1 MYIAVM
7 GCGVVGSGVVEL
19 IEKNGKQIAAKTG
32 ADFVDVKYILDLRDF
47 PDRPYADKVVHD
59 VNIIL
64 NDPEVEIVVETMGG
78 LTVAYNFVSKC
89 LQAGKSVVTSNKELV
104 AARGYDLLQL
114 AKENSVSFLFE
125 ASVCGGIPAI
135 HPLADCLGAN
145 EISEVAG
152 ILNGTTNFILTKM
165 IRENMSFATALKQ
178 AQENGYAEADPTADV
193 EGLDA
198 CRKICIL
205 ASLAY
210 GTHVSPVEVHT
221 EGITKITLE
230 DVEYAEDND
239 CVIKLLGRAKIVE
252 DDKIFIMVS
261 PALVKKTSPLSSV
274 DDVFNA
280 LFVRGDAVGD
290 VMFYGRGAG
299 KFPTASAVVADVMD
313 CIRLGKNTKIGYGW
327 GPHADCRIADYK
339 QMPTCL
345 YIRGFAKD
353 RKAAEVDL
361 REGFGSIRIL
371 NRKDAPE
378 NEIAFLTPVMTEGEL
393 REILLNTKSFAE
405 ASVIRVTDY

>member
-19 IEKNGKQIAAKTG
+19 VAKNGKQIAEKTG
-32 ADFVDVKYILDLRDF
+32 RDFIDVKYILDLRDF
-47 PDRPYADKVVHD
+47 PDRPYGGKVVHD
-59 VNIIL
+59 VNVIL

-104 AARGYDLLQL
+104 AARGYELLEL
-114 AKENSVSFLFE
+114 AKENSVNFLFE

-165 IRENMSFATALKQ
+165 IRENMSFTAALKM
-178 AQENGYAEADPTADV
+178 AQELGYAEADPTADV

-198 CRKICIL
+198 CRKISIL
-205 ASLAY
+205 ASLAF

-230 DVEYAEDND
+230 DVEYAADYNH
-239 CVIKLLGRAKIVE
+239 VIKLLGRAKKLE

-261 PALVKKTSPLSSV
+261 PALVCKDSPLSGV
-274 DDVFNA
+274 EDVFNA
-280 LFVRGDAVGD
+280 MFVRGDAVGD

-313 CIRLGKNTKIGYGW
+313 CMRMGKNTKVGYSW
-327 GPHADCRIADYK
+327 GPHADCRIADIK
-339 QMPTCL
+339 QQPTRL

-353 RKAAEVDL
+353 RQAALVAL
-361 REGFGSIRIL
+361 REGFGSIETL
-371 NRKDAPE
+371 SRKDAPE
-378 NEIAFLTPVMTEGEL
+378 NEIAFLTPVLTEGEL
-393 REILLNTKSFAE
+393 CEILLNIKIFAE

>member
-19 IEKNGKQIAAKTG
+19 IEKNGAQIAAKTG
-32 ADFVDVKYILDLRDF
+32 ADSVEVKYILDLRDF
-47 PDRPYADKVVHD
+47 PDRPYGHKVVHD
-59 VNIIL
+59 VNVII

-104 AARGYDLLQL
+104 AARGYELLQL

-145 EISEVAG
+145 QISEVAG

-165 IRENMSFATALKQ
+165 IRENMSFATALKM
-178 AQENGYAEADPTADV
+178 AQELGYAEADPTADV

-221 EGITKITLE
+221 EGITNITLE
-230 DVEYAEDND
+230 DVEYAESFG
-239 CVIKLLGRAKIVE
+239 CVIKLLGRAKKVE

-261 PALVKKTSPLSSV
+261 PALVSKTSPLSSV

-299 KFPTASAVVADVMD
+299 KFPTASAIVADVMD
-313 CIRLGKNTKIGYGW
+313 CIRLGKNTKIGYCW

-339 QMPTCL
+339 QTETRL
-345 YIRGFAKD
+345 YVRGFAKD
-353 RKAAEVDL
+353 KAEALVAL
-361 REGFGSIRIL
+361 REGFGGIEVL
-371 NRKDAPE
+371 TRKDAPE
-378 NEIAFLTPVMTEGEL
+378 NEIAFITPCMAEGEL
-393 REILLNTKSFAE
+393 REILLGIKIFAE

>member
-19 IEKNGKQIAAKTG
+19 IEKNGKQIAEKTG

-47 PDRPYADKVVHD
+47 PDRPYADKVIHD

-64 NDPEVEIVVETMGG
+64 EDPEVEIVVETMGG

-104 AARGYDLLQL
+104 AARGYDLLEL

-145 EISEVAG
+145 KITEVAG

-165 IRENMSFATALKQ
+165 IRENMSFQTALKM
-178 AQENGYAEADPTADV
+178 AQELGYAEADPTADV

-205 ASLAY
+205 ASLAF

-221 EGITKITLE
+221 EGITNITLE
-230 DVEYAEDND
+230 DVEYAESDGY
-239 CVIKLLGRAKIVE
+239 VIKLLGRAKLVE

-261 PALVKKTSPLSSV
+261 PALVKKPSPLSGV

-313 CIRLGKNTKIGYGW
+313 CIRMGKNTKVGYTW

-339 QMPTCL
+339 ETQTVL
-345 YIRGFAKD
+345 YVRGFAKD
-353 RKAAEVDL
+353 KQAALIAL
-361 REGFGSIRIL
+361 REGFGHIQTL

-378 NEIAFLTPVMTEGEL
+378 NEIAFLTPCMPEGEL
-393 REILLNTKSFAE
+393 REILLNTKLFAE